1 MAKGLWRQRRKR
13 HNTARANAFRME
25 WAVARLRATLLGNVV
40 RRRLVCAWVCVWHS
54 VIGRATAP
62 PSDVSP
68 TSADSVV
75 EEEEVTHD
83 LRPSTAGSRKRT
95 RWQEHFPWPFV
106 TPQALNARGEQIFY
120 HVDNEQDRKWA
131 WRLERAVEH
140 HRAVRERDLDKLSE
154 VHARELSQWQ
164 LSVADA
170 GLLRWRQQRIEELEA
185 RIVAMHRTFHNGR
198 GYGL

>member
-1 MAKGLWRQRRKR
+1 MSKGLWRQRRKR

-106 TPQALNARGEQIFY
+106 TPQALNARGE
-120 HVDNEQDRKWA
+120 HMGCSSA
-131 WRLERAVEH
+131 WVAAAHRLQH
-140 HRAVRERDLDKLSE
+140 
-154 VHARELSQWQ
+154 
-164 LSVADA
+164 
-170 GLLRWRQQRIEELEA
+170 GLLQHMA
-185 RIVAMHRTFHNGR
+185 RTHTNTLTLNRSDR
-198 GYGL
+198 